1 MTNQYKIV
9 ILGAGEGQL
18 PLIHRAKKAGWYV
31 IVVSPKGDY
40 PGFALADECCYA
52 DISDKDAILAIAQE
66 KRIDAIATDQT
77 DVSVPAL
84 QYVAE
89 AMHLPHIECE
99 DIYRFQLKSLM
110 RQVCAEAGLP
120 TIPYA
125 VVATIEEATQ
135 FMNRLAPAAVII
147 KPVDSQ
153 GSRGVQRLNTV
164 SELNEAWQETIRYSK
179 SKRVII
185 EQFVEGQEIEV
196 DTVMRDGQILGV
208 LIGDVFNFDLKNTF
222 SGYERKYP
230 TVFPQSLQD
239 YIRVINA
246 STLQALGL
254 CTGWTHGEYIVTKEG
269 EVYLIEV
276 GARGGGNYI
285 GSDIVRTMLGV
296 GTDEMAFRTAIG
308 DDSFYD
314 HIGLRNAYCAY
325 KCFFLP
331 AGTITKID
339 IDPEY
344 MQQPFVIANNL
355 WELSEGRVMQT
366 NTDKTSRYTVV
377 ITASSQEELDARLA
391 DLPNH
396 IHVWIENENG
406 KEDAIWR

>member
-1 MTNQYKIV
+1 MTNQHKIV

-18 PLIHRAKKAGWYV
+18 PLIHRAKDAGWHI

-52 DISDKDAILAIAQE
+52 DISDKEALLAIAQTHQAE
-66 KRIDAIATDQT
+66 AIATDQT

-84 QYVAE
+84 HYVAE
-89 AMHLPHIECE
+89 TMHLPHIECE
-99 DIYRFQLKSLM
+99 NIYRFQLKSLM

-125 VVATIEEATQ
+125 VVTTIEEASQ

-153 GSRGVQRLNTV
+153 GSRGVQRVNTIA
-164 SELNEAWQETIRYSK
+164 ELKEAWIETIRYSK
-179 SKRVII
+179 SMRVII

-230 TVFPQSLQD
+230 TVLPQTLQE
-239 YIRVINA
+239 YIRDINA
-246 STLQALGL
+246 RTLHALGL
-254 CTGWTHGEYIVTKEG
+254 RTGWTHGEYIVTKDG

-308 DDSFYD
+308 DNSFYD
-314 HIGLRNAYCAY
+314 RIGLRNAFCAY

-339 IDPEY
+339 IEPRY
-344 MQQPFVIANNL
+344 IKQPFVIAHNL
-355 WELSEGRVMQT
+355 WELEEGKRIRT

-377 ITASSQEELDARLA
+377 LTASTQEELDAQLA
-391 DLPNH
+391 DVPNH
-396 IHVWIENENG
+396 IHVWVENEKG

>member
-1 MTNQYKIV
+1 MTNQHKIV

-18 PLIHRAKKAGWYV
+18 PLIHRAKNAGWYV

-52 DISDKDAILAIAQE
+52 DISDRDTLLAIAQE
-66 KRIDAIATDQT
+66 HQAEAIATDQT

-84 QYVAE
+84 QYVAKTL
-89 AMHLPHIECE
+89 HLPHIECE

-125 VVATIEEATQ
+125 VVATIEEASQ
-135 FMNRLAPAAVII
+135 FMLRLAPAAVII

-153 GSRGVQRLNTV
+153 GSRGVQRVNKIA
-164 SELNEAWQETIRYSK
+164 ELNEAWPETIRYSK

-196 DTVMRDGQILGV
+196 DSVVRDGQILGV

-239 YIRVINA
+239 YIREINA
-246 STLQALGL
+246 QTLKALGL
-254 CTGWTHGEYIVTKEG
+254 RTGWTHGEYIVTKEG

-296 GTDEMAFRTAIG
+296 GTDEMAFLTAIG
-308 DDSFYD
+308 DNSFYD
-314 HIGLRNAYCAY
+314 QVGLRNAFCAY

-339 IDPEY
+339 IEPGY
-344 MQQPFVIANNL
+344 MEQPFVIAHNL
-355 WELSEGRVMQT
+355 WELEDGKRIRT

-377 ITASSQEELDARLA
+377 LTASSQEELDARLA
-391 DLPNH
+391 DVPNH
-396 IHVWIENENG
+396 IHVWVGNENG
-406 KEDAIWR
+406 KEEAIWR

>member
-1 MTNQYKIV
+1 MTNKHKIV

-18 PLIHRAKKAGWYV
+18 PLIHRAKDAGWYT
-31 IVVSPKGDY
+31 IIVSPKGDY

-52 DISDKDAILAIAQE
+52 DISDKEALLTITREHHA
-66 KRIDAIATDQT
+66 DAIATDQT

-89 AMHLPHIECE
+89 TLHLPHIECK
-99 DIYRFQLKSLM
+99 DIYRFQLKSFM
-110 RQVCAEAGLP
+110 RQVCAESGLP
-120 TIPYA
+120 TIPYE
-125 VVATIEEATQ
+125 VVATVEEATQ
-135 FMNRLAPAAVII
+135 FMCRHVSAAVII

-153 GSRGVQRLNTV
+153 GSRGVQRVNTIA
-164 SELNEAWQETIRYSK
+164 ELNEAWSETIRYSK

-230 TVFPQSLQD
+230 TAFPQSLQN
-239 YIRVINA
+239 YICHINA
-246 STLQALGL
+246 RTLCALGL
-254 CTGWTHGEYIVTKEG
+254 RTGWTHGEYIVTKDG

-285 GSDIVRTMLGV
+285 GSHIVRAMLGV

-308 DDSFYD
+308 DNSFYD
-314 HIGLRNAYCAY
+314 KIGLRNAFCAY

-339 IDPEY
+339 IDTAYIE
-344 MQQPFVIANNL
+344 QPYVIAHNL
-355 WELSEGRVMQT
+355 WELSEGKLIQM

-377 ITASSQEELDARLA
+377 LTASTQEELDARLA
-391 DLPNH
+391 DVPNH
-396 IHVWIENENG
+396 IHVWVENKNG
-406 KEDAIWR
+406 MEEAIWR

>member
-1 MTNQYKIV
+1 MINQHKIV

-18 PLIHRAKKAGWYV
+18 PLIHRAKNAGWYT
-31 IVVSPKGDY
+31 IIVSPKGDY

-52 DISDKDAILAIAQE
+52 DISDKDALLAITREHHA
-66 KRIDAIATDQT
+66 DAIATDQT

-89 AMHLPHIECE
+89 SLHLPHIECE
-99 DIYRFQLKSLM
+99 NIYRFQLKSLM

-120 TIPYA
+120 TIPYSI
-125 VVATIEEATQ
+125 VTSIEEATQ
-135 FMNRLAPAAVII
+135 FMNRLAFAAVII

-153 GSRGVQRLNTV
+153 GSRGVQRVNSTT
-164 SELNEAWQETIRYSK
+164 ELTEVWPETIRYSK

-196 DTVMRDGQILGV
+196 DTVMRNGEILGV

-230 TVFPQSLQD
+230 TVLPQSLQD
-239 YIRVINA
+239 YIRDINA
-246 STLQALGL
+246 RTLRALGL
-254 CTGWTHGEYIVTKEG
+254 RTGWTHGEYIVTKDG
-269 EVYLIEV
+269 KVYLIEV

-308 DDSFYD
+308 DNSFYNLV
-314 HIGLRNAYCAY
+314 GMRNAFCAY

-339 IDPEY
+339 IESGY
-344 MQQPFVIANNL
+344 IEQPFVIAQNL
-355 WELSEGRVMQT
+355 WELSEGKLIHT

-377 ITASSQEELDARLA
+377 LTASSQAELDARLA
-391 DLPNH
+391 EVPNH
-396 IHVWIENENG
+396 IHVWVENENG
-406 KEDAIWR
+406 KEEAIWR

>member
-1 MTNQYKIV
+1 MTNKHKIV

-18 PLIHRAKKAGWYV
+18 PLIYRAKDAGWYT
-31 IVVSPKGDY
+31 IIVSPKGDY
-40 PGFALADECCYA
+40 PGFVLADECCYA
-52 DISDKDAILAIAQE
+52 DISDKEALLTITREHHA
-66 KRIDAIATDQT
+66 DAIATDQT

-89 AMHLPHIECE
+89 ALHLPHIECE

-110 RQVCAEAGLP
+110 RQVCSDAGLP

-125 VVATIEEATQ
+125 VVDSLDNAKQ
-135 FMNRLAPAAVII
+135 FMSHYDPAPMII

-153 GSRGVQRLNTV
+153 GSRGVQCVDTI
-164 SELNEAWQETIRYSK
+164 SELISAWPETIQYSR
-179 SKRVII
+179 SKQVII
-185 EQFVEGQEIEV
+185 EQFIEGQEIEV
-196 DTVMRDGQILGV
+196 DTVMRNGEILGV

-230 TVFPQSLQD
+230 TVFPQSFQD
-239 YIRVINA
+239 YILDINA
-246 STLQALGL
+246 RTLEALCL
-254 CTGWTHGEYIVTKEG
+254 RTGWTHGEYIVTKDG

-285 GSDIVRTMLGV
+285 GSHIVRTMLGV

-308 DDSFYD
+308 DNSFYD
-314 HIGLRNAYCAY
+314 KIGLRNAFCAY

-339 IDPEY
+339 IETEY
-344 MQQPFVIANNL
+344 IEQPYVIAHNL
-355 WELSEGRVMQT
+355 WELSEGKIILS

-377 ITASSQEELDARLA
+377 LTASSKEELDARLA
-391 DLPNH
+391 DVPNH
-396 IHVWIENENG
+396 IHVWVENKNG
-406 KEDAIWR
+406 MEEAIWR

>member
-1 MTNQYKIV
+1 MTNQYKIL

-52 DISDKDAILAIAQE
+52 DISDKDALLTIAQE
-66 KRIDAIATDQT
+66 THTDAIATDQT

-84 QYVAE
+84 QDVAE

-120 TIPYA
+120 TIPYS
-125 VVATIEEATQ
+125 VVATIEEASQ
-135 FMNRLAPAAVII
+135 FMNRHFPAAVII

-153 GSRGVQRLNTV
+153 GSRGIQRVNTIT
-164 SELNEAWQETIRYSK
+164 ELNEAWSETIRYSK
-179 SKRVII
+179 SKRIII

-196 DTVMRDGQILGV
+196 DTVMREGQILGV

-230 TVFPQSLQD
+230 TVFPQSLQE
-239 YIRVINA
+239 YIRDINER
-246 STLQALGL
+246 TLHALGL
-254 CTGWTHGEYIVTKEG
+254 RTGWTHGEYIVTKEG

-308 DDSFYD
+308 DSSFYSEV
-314 HIGLRNAYCAY
+314 GLRNAFCAY

-331 AGTITKID
+331 AGTITEID

-355 WELSEGRVMQT
+355 WELSEGKVMQT

-391 DLPNH
+391 DVPNH
-396 IHVWIENENG
+396 IHVWVENENG
-406 KEDAIWR
+406 KEEAIWR

>member
-1 MTNQYKIV
+1 MTNQHKIL

-18 PLIHRAKKAGWYV
+18 SLIHRAKKAGWYV
-31 IVVSPKGDY
+31 FVVSPKGDY

-52 DISDKDAILAIAQE
+52 DISDKDALLAIAQE
-66 KRIDAIATDQT
+66 QHIDAIATDQT

-125 VVATIEEATQ
+125 VVATIEEAMQ

-153 GSRGVQRLNTV
+153 GSRGVQRVNTID
-164 SELNEAWQETIRYSK
+164 ELNEAWSETIRYSK

-230 TVFPQSLQD
+230 TVFQQSQQD
-239 YIRVINA
+239 YIRDINVR
-246 STLQALGL
+246 TLRALGL
-254 CTGWTHGEYIVTKEG
+254 RTGWTHGEYIVTKEG
-269 EVYLIEV
+269 GVYLIEV

-308 DDSFYD
+308 DNSFYD
-314 HIGLRNAYCAY
+314 QVGLRNAFCAY

-331 AGTITKID
+331 AGTITEID

-355 WELSEGRVMQT
+355 WELSEGKVMQT

-377 ITASSQEELDARLA
+377 ITASSQEELAARLA
-391 DLPNH
+391 DVPNH
-396 IHVWIENENG
+396 IHVWVENENG